1 VDSLTTGIV
10 VVVTVVVMVVGMAAA
25 ARRLLGANFGLVRL
39 FLAGA
44 IALLVAG
51 PISQSL
57 APHTVL
63 GDDSVV
69 PLWFLLLSIACALL
83 VAMILLVVAEA
94 LVPTGRV
101 TPLLWARG
109 LRARLARTR
118 RYLQILTIAV
128 RHGLGP
134 YLRGRDPATAGSRSR
149 LARSLRQALD
159 AGGVTFVK
167 LGQVL
172 STRRDLLPPEFVRE
186 LGALR
191 DQAAPVPSD
200 LIEEVLRR
208 ELGAPV
214 DQLFARFDP
223 EPLAAASVG
232 QVHTARLLSGAD
244 VVVKVQRPGVRA
256 VVERDLDIVRRL
268 AATLHARTRWG
279 RAAGLVDLADGF
291 TRAIREEL
299 DFHVEARNIAAVR
312 ASVLDEKEVVL
323 PEPHEALCTERVLVM
338 RRLRGVPLAGARP
351 VIAARGLEPA
361 DVART
366 LLFCVLRQIMIGG
379 VFHADPHPGNV
390 LLLEDGRLGLLDFGS
405 VGRLDA
411 AMRQALQRLL
421 LGLDSGDPATVSD
434 ALLLIVNRPDE
445 VDEERLERSLGQFM
459 AQHLGPGAPAG
470 AQMFVDLFQLIT
482 HYRLSVPPE
491 VAAVF
496 RSLATL
502 EGALG
507 DVAPGFNVV
516 VEARGFAGRY
526 LAEMLRPAALRQAA
540 MDELTTLL
548 PLLRRLPRRIDRIA
562 GALERGRLN
571 VNVRLLADE
580 RDRQHMMALLHRSLT
595 TVIGGVAGIMAVMLL
610 GIDDDP
616 RVTDEVGLF
625 DLFGYGLL
633 VVAAVLGLR
642 VLVAIFRTDHDSW

>member
-1 VDSLTTGIV
+1 MD
-10 VVVTVVVMVVGMAAA
+10 
-25 ARRLLGANFGLVRL
+25 FGLSEEQELLQRSARE
-39 FLAGA
+39 FL
-44 IALLVAG
+44 
-51 PISQSL
+51 
-57 APHTVL
+57 
-63 GDDSVV
+63 
-69 PLWFLLLSIACALL
+69 
-83 VAMILLVVAEA
+83 
-94 LVPTGRV
+94 
-101 TPLLWARG
+101 
-109 LRARLARTR
+109 
-118 RYLQILTIAV
+118 
-128 RHGLGP
+128 
-134 YLRGRDPATAGSRSR
+134 SREC
-149 LARSLRQALD
+149 
-159 AGGVTFVK
+159 
-167 LGQVL
+167 
-172 STRRDLLPPEFVRE
+172 PPEFVRE

-191 DQAAPVPSD
+191 DQAAPVPSN
-200 LIEEVLRR
+200 LIEDLLRR

-214 DQLFARFDP
+214 DQLFAAFDP

-232 QVHTARLLSGAD
+232 QVHTARLLSGTD

-268 AATLHARTRWG
+268 AATLHKRTRWG

-299 DFHVEARNIAAVR
+299 DFNIEARNIAAVR
-312 ASVLDEKEVVL
+312 ASVLDESEVVL
-323 PEPHEALCTERVLVM
+323 PEPYEALCTERVLVM
-338 RRLRGVPLAGARP
+338 RRLRGVPLADARA
-351 VIAARGLEPA
+351 VIASRGLEPT

-390 LLLEDGRLGLLDFGS
+390 LLLDDGRLGLLDFGS

-411 AMRQALQRLL
+411 ALRQALQRLL
-421 LGLDSGDPATVSD
+421 LGLDSGDPGTVAD

-482 HYRLSVPPE
+482 QYRLSVPPE

-580 RDRQHMMALLHRSLT
+580 RDRQHMTALLHRSLT

-616 RVTDEVGLF
+616 RVTAEVGLF

-642 VLVAIFRTDHDSW
+642 VLVAIFRADLDP